1 MFPISLGV
9 RVAVTTTSSID
20 LADAESIESW
30 AKAMLDNI
38 KESKRVKNFIYTD
51 WIAKMYNPPMN
62 FITELS
68 ENGKLTIYDER
79 VTKGRMVL
87 DQYAS

>member
-20 LADAESIESW
+20 LADAESTESW

-79 VTKGRMVL
+79 VTKGRMAL

>member
-1 MFPISLGV
+1 MATFPISLGV

-20 LADAESIESW
+20 LAEAESIESW
-30 AKAMLDNI
+30 AKAVLEYNR
-38 KESKRVKNFIYTD
+38 ESKGIKNFIYTD

-68 ENGKLTIYDER
+68 ENGKSIIYDER
-79 VTKGRMVL
+79 VTKDRM
-87 DQYAS
+87 D

>member
-1 MFPISLGV
+1 MSLGV

-20 LADAESIESW
+20 LAEAESTESW
-30 AKAMLDNI
+30 AKAMLEYI
-38 KESKRVKNFIYTD
+38 KESKRIKIFIYTD

-68 ENGKLTIYDER
+68 QNVKSTIYDER
-79 VTKGRMVL
+79 VTKGRM
-87 DQYAS
+87 A